1 MSDDLSGLA
10 DLEAIANATLQK
22 MAGPERRKL
31 LRRMGQTIRGS
42 QAKRIAAQQNPDGSA
57 YAPRKTK
64 TTTGKARSKK
74 GSIRRGKMFRKM
86 RQYKY
91 LQIGTDAE
99 GLWVGYS
106 GYASHIGN
114 IHQDGDFDKPNPNAK
129 PMRYP
134 RRILLGLTAEDRD
147 SLADM
152 LLSQLLNI

>member
-10 DLEAIANATLQK
+10 DLEAIANATLRK
-22 MAGPERRKL
+22 MAGPQRRKL

-57 YAPRKTK
+57 YAPRKSK
-64 TTTGKARSKK
+64 ATGKAQSKK

-106 GYASHIGN
+106 GAASRVGN
-114 IHQDGDFDKPNPNAK
+114 VHQDGEFDKPNPNAK

-134 RRILLGLTAEDRD
+134 RRILLGLTEADRD
-147 SLADM
+147 ELADM
-152 LLSQLLNI
+152 LLAQLSGA